1 MITMALFIN
10 TGGHPGVFGN
20 AKDISGNNQSFYRKD
35 HVSELI
41 KEQENINNT
50 LLQSLK
56 KLTLIQKQ
64 QGRQQNQLWKE
75 ATELQHKEFKK
86 HQLEQSRFENNVLAA
101 MSGLN
106 EQNKDIQTTLEN
118 DQLSNQ
124 DLFNNISALN
134 ESNHYTAKA
143 LQQYESYHNKISDQ
157 INYMLQLQAD
167 TEHQIDEQ
175 YNQHIKMNE
184 RLENQEALTEKT
196 IRQLDQLRA
205 NLFERTN
212 YLVDRVEE
220 SYHLTSTYIYELLK
234 GSNQPFTFF
243 ISEEK
248 SEDKKN

>member
-1 MITMALFIN
+1 
-10 TGGHPGVFGN
+10 
-20 AKDISGNNQSFYRKD
+20 
-35 HVSELI
+35 
-41 KEQENINNT
+41 
-50 LLQSLK
+50 
-56 KLTLIQKQ
+56 
-64 QGRQQNQLWKE
+64 
-75 ATELQHKEFKK
+75 
-86 HQLEQSRFENNVLAA
+86 
-101 MSGLN
+101 
-106 EQNKDIQTTLEN
+106 
-118 DQLSNQ
+118 
-124 DLFNNISALN
+124 LFNNISALN

-167 TEHQIDEQ
+167 TEQQIDEQ

-248 SEDKKN
+248 SEDKKNCKSFMGIQLLLNIVSCLFLNENIDNMKLLFFEIVSSYKRNYKQIFHFEFKQNFNIYLSNTPNELSVFASNLIL